1 MAVGLG
7 DQAETLT
14 EVKAEQNDH
23 QSDGEKLAVGG
34 LLLGLPGQA
43 KALGRQPFERVVYP
57 AQPEGLAFFEGG
69 DDQVRKV
76 SPTG

>member
-7 DQAETLT
+7 DQTVALI

-43 KALGRQPFERVVYP
+43 KALGR
-57 AQPEGLAFFEGG
+57 
-69 DDQVRKV
+69 
-76 SPTG
+76 